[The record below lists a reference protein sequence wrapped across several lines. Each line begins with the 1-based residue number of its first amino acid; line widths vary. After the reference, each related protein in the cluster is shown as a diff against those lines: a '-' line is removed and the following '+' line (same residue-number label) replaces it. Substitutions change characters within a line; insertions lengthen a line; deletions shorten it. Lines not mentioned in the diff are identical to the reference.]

1 MHLPVH
7 LHEPPQKISPLLYLH
22 PPPLTSVRAC
32 FVNVQ
37 VAARHGLA
45 CLNQEKPFAGVNG
58 SGKHNN
64 FSLGTDTGV
73 NLLNCEQVTKVTGS
87 PDIFGVIMSAIV
99 QAVDVHGD
107 LMRMAI
113 ASPGNDFRLG
123 ACEAPPAIVSTYLG
137 DSLTSYLEEFKSTKV
152 FQEYTPKT
160 ATVDLGAMRKSLV
173 SPREED
179 KEED

>member
-64 FSLGTDTGV
+64 FSLGTDTGL
-73 NLLNCEQVTKVTGS
+73 NLLNCEQVANATASAHIS
-87 PDIFGVIMSAIV
+87 P
-99 QAVDVHGD
+99 
-107 LMRMAI
+107 LLP
-113 ASPGNDFRLG
+113 SP
-123 ACEAPPAIVSTYLG
+123 PPETRHL
-137 DSLTSYLEEFKSTKV
+137 
-152 FQEYTPKT
+152 
-160 ATVDLGAMRKSLV
+160 
-173 SPREED
+173 
-179 KEED
+179 